1 MSTPALVP
9 SFGSI
14 GTILSPRSARASRR
28 RAQLRARPARLRA
41 TASAARSVLDGR
53 EHDGRLDRVGGLTPH
68 TPDLGQKPTSSSKSV
83 LMLTCRI
90 FPVVCAG
97 SRRRGQGGARCAR
110 GGRGR
115 HRRFSDHRTP
125 LNPTIIDRTITHVT
139 ITDPQHCL
147 FGKRLAVLRERSGR
161 GPTYVVVE
169 LSDGRKRSI
178 RIGSTDLA
186 ATVIASGAAPDLPRI
201 SVRSLIPLAQHLSAN
216 LALLAEE
223 VIRDGSSSP
232 SASRCVSTTVD
243 GSRLVPPASD
253 GTPAP
258 MAEPIGRDANSNC
271 PNACGADAADAAA
284 PRRAR

>member
-14 GTILSPRSARASRR
+14 GTILPPRPARALCR
-28 RAQLRARPARLRA
+28 RAQWRSRMARLRA

-68 TPDLGQKPTSSSKSV
+68 RPGAKRAPTSSSESV

-97 SRRRGQGGARCAR
+97 SRRRGR

-115 HRRFSDHRTP
+115 HRRLSDHRTSQ
-125 LNPTIIDRTITHVT
+125 NPTILDRTITHVT

-147 FGKRLAVLRERSGR
+147 FGKRLAVIRERSGR

-169 LSDGRKRSI
+169 LPDGRKRSI
-178 RIGSTDLA
+178 RIASTDLA
-186 ATVIASGAAPDLPRI
+186 ATVIASGAASDLPRI
-201 SVRSLIPLAQHLSAN
+201 SVRTLIPLVQHLSAN

-232 SASRCVSTTVD
+232 SASRCVSTTAD
-243 GSRLVPPASD
+243 THRRIPPAAD
-253 GTPAP
+253 GASAP
-258 MAEPIGRDANSNC
+258 LAEPLRRDANADR
-271 PNACGADAADAAA
+271 PNAGGADEANTAA
-284 PRRAR
+284 PRRARKGDRSC